1 MNSRLVNP
9 YWMLEKARQTGKAI
23 IQFNINNL
31 EWARYI
37 LETANELNSNIILG
51 VSETAIKYFGGYNT
65 VYSCVNA
72 LISDL
77 NINVDVCLH
86 LDHGSSFLSC
96 KHAID
101 SGFTSVMIDAS
112 KFDID
117 KNISITKEVVEYAR
131 PRKVFVEGEI
141 GVLYTSDGIGNMTA
155 CDECIR
161 YVKET
166 LVDAVAPS
174 IGNKHGIYGD
184 IPKLNLNLVK
194 ELKDNIDSILVLHG
208 GSGLKIEELKKC
220 IKAGITKININT
232 DLQIAWSNAVRDY
245 LKINKD
251 IYDPR
256 KIISSGEE
264 AIKNV
269 VRNKIKEINY
279 IGN

>member
-1 MNSRLVNP
+1 
-9 YWMLEKARQTGKAI
+9 MLEKARQTSKAI

-37 LETANELNSNIILG
+37 LEVANELNSNIILG
-51 VSETAIKYFGGYNT
+51 VSESAVKYFGGYNT

-131 PRKVFVEGEI
+131 TKKVFVEGEI

-155 CDECIR
+155 CEECIR

-208 GSGLKIEELKKC
+208 GSGLKIGELKNC

>member
-1 MNSRLVNP
+1 MNNRLVNP
-9 YWMLEKARQTGKAI
+9 YWMLEKARQSGKAI

-37 LETANELNSNIILG
+37 LEVANELNSSIILG
-51 VSETAIKYFGGYNT
+51 VSEPTIKYFGGYNT

-77 NINVDVCLH
+77 NIKVDVCLH

-117 KNISITKEVVEYAR
+117 KNISITKEVVEYAKSR
-131 PRKVFVEGEI
+131 NVFVEGEI
-141 GVLYTSDGIGNMTA
+141 GVLYTSGGIGNMTV
-155 CDECIR
+155 CNECIR
-161 YVKET
+161 YVSET

-174 IGNKHGIYGD
+174 IGNKHGIYSD
-184 IPKLNLNLVK
+184 IPKLNLNLIK
-194 ELKDNIDSILVLHG
+194 ELKNNISNILVLHG
-208 GSGLKIEELKKC
+208 GSGLKTEELRKC
-220 IKAGITKININT
+220 IRAGITKININT
-232 DLQIAWSNAVRDY
+232 DLQIAWSNAVKNY
-245 LKINKD
+245 LKVNKN

-256 KIISSGEE
+256 KIISSGAI

-269 VRNKIKEINY
+269 VCNKIKEINY